1 MEDWLSKPD
10 TGFILEYFKYILHFS
25 HLLIG
30 LVIILSLLGTIFT
43 TSKFKETNKF
53 RILALSWFF
62 ITYAIG
68 YFYSLYVNAVLQ
80 YSVLLFA
87 FPFLILFLF
96 SFYKDLN
103 QIFKTSILLIFMT
116 IAIYTLNY
124 ERQHYDIQYNS
135 AYKEIL
141 VEADKFRNDNRKS
154 TITTTIYL
162 PKHIKDYYI
171 EKLAINDSGFYYPDS
186 LTNYIQF
193 RDFVKQQNTDYF
205 VLGYSLTP
213 RIEHKLIVEEE
224 FPYLIEKKGWY
235 KGDFYVYSKNKPA
248 EINYTSPDSVLYSI
262 INTFDTLIEGWDD
275 VELFYQLTKG
285 NSYEGDQ
292 ILRFNQDFEYSP
304 EFIANLSDISNSR
317 TNEILISVDTYVPLS
332 LVDPELRCDFFVE
345 NKLITWQ
352 SSQMIEFVNEPK
364 KRLKVHLGFRLAD
377 INIDLN
383 KASLLVYFW
392 NRDFEVLYIDEFK
405 IEVREGNPKI
415 YGLTQKF

>member
-1 MEDWLSKPD
+1 
-10 TGFILEYFKYILHFS
+10 
-25 HLLIG
+25 
-30 LVIILSLLGTIFT
+30 
-43 TSKFKETNKF
+43 
-53 RILALSWFF
+53 
-62 ITYAIG
+62 
-68 YFYSLYVNAVLQ
+68 
-80 YSVLLFA
+80 
-87 FPFLILFLF
+87 
-96 SFYKDLN
+96 
-103 QIFKTSILLIFMT
+103 MT
-116 IAIYTLNY
+116 IAIYTLIY
-124 ERQHYDIQYNS
+124 ERQHYDVQYKS

-141 VEADKFRNDNRKS
+141 IEADKFYKENNQSK
-154 TITTTIYL
+154 ITTTIYL
-162 PKHIKDYYI
+162 PKHIKDYYV
-171 EKLAINDSGFYYPDS
+171 EKLAINDSGFNYPDS

-248 EINYTSPDSVLYSI
+248 EINYTPPDSVLFST
-262 INTFDTLIEGWDD
+262 INTFDSLSIGWDE
-275 VELFYQLTKG
+275 VELFYQLTDG

-332 LVDPELRCDFFVE
+332 LVDPELRCDFFIN
-345 NKLITWQ
+345 NKLITWR
-352 SSQMIEFVNEPK
+352 SSQMIEFVNEPE

-377 INIDLN
+377 IDVDFS

-392 NRDFEVLYIDEFK
+392 NQNFEVLYIDEFK

-415 YGLTQKF
+415 YSLTQNF